1 MTSRFSVGSFRLTG
15 MPEQY
20 RLFWLQ
26 GYEMEH
32 GQRCKE

>member
-1 MTSRFSVGSFRLTG
+1 MTSRFSAGSLMLTG

-26 GYEMEH
+26 GYEIVH
-32 GQRCKE
+32 G